1 MWLWRGT
8 EIPEEMKEHQSYES
22 YKFTKLDHNKEED
35 RKLLEDYWTHI
46 QEGELVEGA
55 PVYDVK
61 YFK

>member
-46 QEGELVEGA
+46 QEG
-55 PVYDVK
+55 
-61 YFK
+61 